1 MKISFIKFIIFC
13 MHFFLLLEQ
22 DMAGHV
28 LTSDGPIIDN
38 FGHREIF
45 MNADNHKAEKRFYMA
60 T

>member
-1 MKISFIKFIIFC
+1 